1 MSAAEPNFEELVNRY
16 YRDLYR
22 FGFSLTRSEADAADL
37 TQQTFYIWA
46 SKGHQLREAGNAK
59 RWLLTTLH
67 REFLQQRRRQQRFT
81 EEPLEDAMEQIHNIS
96 NISRTDLETMLE
108 CLNDIHENYRA
119 ALVLYYLEDL
129 PYKEIAEVL
138 QIPVG
143 TVQSRIARGKSQLGQ
158 LLNGRRKRKERHV
171 G

>member
-1 MSAAEPNFEELVNRY
+1 MSAEPKFEELVNRY

-46 SKGHQLREAGNAK
+46 NKGHHIREAGNAK

-81 EEPLEDAMEQIHNIS
+81 EEPLEDALEQAYDVS
-96 NISRTDLETMLE
+96 DISRTDVETMLN
-108 CLNDIHENYRA
+108 CLNFIHENYRA
-119 ALVLYYLEDL
+119 PLVLYYLEDL
-129 PYKEIAEVL
+129 AYKEIAQVL
-138 QIPVG
+138 EIPVG
-143 TVQSRIARGKSQLGQ
+143 TVQSRIARGKSQLWQ
-158 LLNGRRKRKERHV
+158 LLNGTGRRKEWRV
-171 G
+171 

>member
-1 MSAAEPNFEELVNRY
+1 MSAELNFEELVNRY

-81 EEPLEDAMEQIHNIS
+81 EEPLEDAKEQVYNIS
-96 NISRTDLETMLE
+96 DISRTDLQTMLD
-108 CLNDIHENYRA
+108 CLNEIHENYRA

-138 QIPVG
+138 EIPVG
-143 TVQSRIARGKSQLGQ
+143 TVQSRIARGKSQLGR
-158 LLNGRRKRKERHV
+158 LLNGGGKRQERRV

>member
-1 MSAAEPNFEELVNRY
+1 
-16 YRDLYR
+16 
-22 FGFSLTRSEADAADL
+22 
-37 TQQTFYIWA
+37 
-46 SKGHQLREAGNAK
+46 
-59 RWLLTTLH
+59 
-67 REFLQQRRRQQRFT
+67 
-81 EEPLEDAMEQIHNIS
+81 MEQIYNIS
-96 NISRTDLETMLE
+96 NISRTDLATMLE
-108 CLNDIHENYRA
+108 CLNDVHENSRA